1 MKMNI
6 NIVALTLYLYLLR
19 LYPTITRMKTSYDNA
34 LFNKYSA
41 IKTIKLLE
49 EISLLKIAKPKDLTL
64 NDQIKF
70 KKF

>member
-1 MKMNI
+1 
-6 NIVALTLYLYLLR
+6 
-19 LYPTITRMKTSYDNA
+19 MKTSYDNA

-49 EISLLKIAKPKDLTL
+49 EISLIKNSETNQKIFTL

-70 KKF
+70 KVLKKNDKKIINEIDFL